1 MRSGSRADREG
12 RACNTHPAYRTRWL
26 ARSARTGFR
35 SCFVSRARC
44 RQAAEGRSHAQN
56 IAEHAL
62 GPINIEAVGAAAGLH
77 PNYAMT
83 VFKKAVGMT
92 MHQALTGHRLDTVQ
106 SLLISS
112 ERPIASV
119 AFENAFGSLSRFYS
133 AFESRFEITPSKCR
147 DGFVSSL
154 RS

>member
-1 MRSGSRADREG
+1 
-12 RACNTHPAYRTRWL
+12 
-26 ARSARTGFR
+26 
-35 SCFVSRARC
+35 
-44 RQAAEGRSHAQN
+44 
-56 IAEHAL
+56 
-62 GPINIEAVGAAAGLH
+62 
-77 PNYAMT
+77 MT

-119 AFENAFGSLSRFYS
+119 AFENAFGSLSRFYA
-133 AFESRFEITPSKCR
+133 AFESRFETTPSKCR

>member
-1 MRSGSRADREG
+1 
-12 RACNTHPAYRTRWL
+12 
-26 ARSARTGFR
+26 
-35 SCFVSRARC
+35 
-44 RQAAEGRSHAQN
+44 
-56 IAEHAL
+56 
-62 GPINIEAVGAAAGLH
+62 
-77 PNYAMT
+77 MT

-112 ERPIASV
+112 ELPIASV
-119 AFENAFGSLSRFYS
+119 AFENAFGSLSRFY
-133 AFESRFEITPSKCR
+133 AAVESRFETTPSKCR